1 MEISE
6 EKEAGQEGEEGGRQ
20 VKIKRGEIIRL
31 RGCKD
36 RMWGKIVR
44 IVGPD
49 VRVTRHE
56 IKDTVIIPKRCIVRR
71 HGKLRER
78 AGRRTQ

>member
-1 MEISE
+1 M
-6 EKEAGQEGEEGGRQ
+6 
-20 VKIKRGEIIRL
+20 KIKRNEIIRL
-31 RGCKD
+31 RGIKS
-36 RMWGKIVR
+36 RMWGKVSG

-56 IKDTVIIPKRCIVRR
+56 IKDTVIIPKHCIVRR